1 MGLSIHA
8 LEFEFSKE
16 SRIQSWLLGTHV
28 NNAVHIGCADDAVAV
43 QVEVSHPLERVGDA
57 VFWHTLIQEENNS
70 SHVVQVIIQVI

>member
-1 MGLSIHA
+1 MGLSIHG
-8 LEFEFSKE
+8 LESEFSKE

-28 NNAVHIGCADDAVAV
+28 NNAVHSGCGDDAVAA
-43 QVEVSHPLERVGDA
+43 QVEVNHPLERVGDA